1 MDGLSGFLGGSMLAL
16 AAFGVFLFVCLA
28 IAGVVLRFAVG
39 LYNHFVGG
47 KESTRAIA
55 RPSLAKAMVIVLVV
69 GVIGTLV
76 ESIMRSVLDAG
87 AAGAQAV
94 SFVIGFVVMSA
105 LLSWMLPTSFVR
117 GLAVTADW
125 YLAVFI
131 IVAIVLLV
139 ALLVGLLM
147 AV

>member
-1 MDGLSGFLGGSMLAL
+1 MDGLSGGSWYALAL
-16 AAFGVFLFVCLA
+16 FGVFLFLCLA
-28 IAGVVLRFAVG
+28 IAGEVLRFAVG

-47 KESTRAIA
+47 KDSTRAIA
-55 RPSLAKAMVIVLVV
+55 RPSLGKAMVIVLVV
-69 GVIGTLV
+69 GVIGVIV

-117 GLAVTADW
+117 GLAVTACW